1 MIFQEWK
8 LYKNITKK
16 LNFKGKYYFNF
27 LWPKFKFADRWMHC
41 LYKTA
46 ENVNQSY
53 NMNMFFDANLLIQQI
68 ILDSALFLHWKSEKF
83 SKVELFARMMPES

>member
-1 MIFQEWK
+1 
-8 LYKNITKK
+8 
-16 LNFKGKYYFNF
+16 
-27 LWPKFKFADRWMHC
+27 MHC